1 VLAQPAR
8 PWLKSRAMSL
18 VDSRRARPTE
28 DPIFALNSEA
38 NARRAKGEAVVN
50 ATLGAAMNDDGSLAI
65 LPTAI
70 RALRE
75 VDDVTTAVYAP
86 IAGTSAFL
94 AAVQDDMIG
103 SVPALRSRSVAVATP
118 GGTGALHHAIVNFL
132 EPGQSML
139 TTSFYWGPY
148 HTLTDE
154 TGRGLATFSLFDAK
168 GAFDVAALDRAV
180 GELLATQGRVL
191 VALNDPCHN
200 PTGYSMRQEEWR
212 AVAECLTAH
221 AKAGGTVT
229 LLVDAAYI
237 EYAGNPEPR
246 AVLQELVPLA
256 EHAQVLFAWS
266 ASKSFT
272 MYGLRVG
279 ALIAVVAD
287 DKLRAVT
294 QAALT
299 YSCRG
304 TWSNCNH
311 AGLAAITRLIADPG
325 YSAQLGTERDAL
337 KQLLFSRVTRFNE
350 LGHAAGLSYPR
361 YEGGFFVTVFHPNA
375 KEQAARMRET
385 GVFVVPAAGALRVA
399 LCSVPERDVPRLV
412 EALSLS

>member
-1 VLAQPAR
+1 
-8 PWLKSRAMSL
+8 MSL
-18 VDSRRARPTE
+18 VESRRARPTE
-28 DPIFALNSEA
+28 DPIFALNAEA
-38 NARRAKGEAVVN
+38 NARRAAGEAVVN
-50 ATLGAAMNDDGSLAI
+50 ATLGAAMNDDGSLSV
-65 LPTAI
+65 LPAAL

-75 VDDVTTAVYAP
+75 VDDVTAAVYAP

-94 AAVQDDMIG
+94 EAIKDDMLAT
-103 SVPALRSRSVAVATP
+103 VPALRERAVAVATP

-139 TTSFYWGPY
+139 TTNFYWGPY

-154 TGRGLATFSLFDAK
+154 TGRGLATFSLFDAE

-180 GELLATQGRVL
+180 GELLVKQGRVL
-191 VALNDPCHN
+191 IALNDPCHN
-200 PTGYSMRQEEWR
+200 PTGFSMRRDEWR
-212 AVAECLTAH
+212 DVAACLRKH
-221 AKAGGTVT
+221 AKTGVVT

-237 EYAGNPEPR
+237 EYSAADDARGF
-246 AVLQELVPLA
+246 LQELVPLA
-256 EHAQVLFAWS
+256 EHALVAFAWS

-272 MYGLRVG
+272 LYGQRVG
-279 ALIAVVAD
+279 ALLAVVAD
-287 DKLRAVT
+287 EKARAQT

-311 AGLAAITRLIADPG
+311 AGLAAITRLLTDP
-325 YSAQLGTERDAL
+325 SMKKQLGEERQAL
-337 KQLLFSRVTRFNE
+337 RRTLFARVARFNE
-350 LGHAAGLSYPR
+350 LGHKVGLRYPR
-361 YEGGFFVTVFHPNA
+361 YEGGFFVTVFHDAA
-375 KEQAARMRET
+375 KEQAARMREQ

-412 EALSLS
+412 DALALS